1 MQPTTPEPYLNPDIN
16 VNAFYSC
23 YENVVYICFEK
34 VPSLEEM
41 PRIYNIIRDGKII
54 ATGTGNT
61 IKKSDD
67 SEESKDDLIRPWEFD
82 DDHHTEL
89 FKPDTRNWLCFKD
102 KDFNKQSMYVYEVE
116 TEGGRHKSRKIVVI
130 TT

>member
-1 MQPTTPEPYLNPDIN
+1 VKRQ
-16 VNAFYSC
+16 
-23 YENVVYICFEK
+23 
-34 VPSLEEM
+34 
-41 PRIYNIIRDGKII
+41 
-54 ATGTGNT
+54 
-61 IKKSDD
+61 SDD

-89 FKPDTRNWLCFKD
+89 FKPDTRGGLCFKD
-102 KDFNKQSMYVYEVE
+102 KDFNKQSKYVYEVE